1 MRILRALAA
10 YLTDWKNL
18 LAHSLVGVAILAIAW
33 FLPVKPLYRIIILCA
48 VVGLNILRMR
58 LSGKRGPAESQSG
71 SAPIE
76 AEE

>member
-18 LAHSLVGVAILAIAW
+18 LAHTLVGVAILAVAW
-33 FLPVKPLYRIIILCA
+33 FLPVKPLYRGIILCA

-58 LSGKRGPAESQSG
+58 LSEKKHPAESQTR
-71 SAPIE
+71 PVPVE